1 MNARQIVSGIIIALT
16 IAAVGA
22 VGMAV
27 VATPARSAEVCTTK
41 EQIVEA
47 APKEM
52 LERAGTVDDVGLAQ
66 AFGLLSGLPQA
77 AQAVVDQY
85 LVVVVKTE
93 GGEFVVTFPLSKGCG
108 LLADGTNAPDW
119 QKAIYRRWKPEQF
132 SMALKR
138 AAEEKD
144 DI

>member
-1 MNARQIVSGIIIALT
+1 MNARQIVSGIIIALN
-16 IAAVGA
+16 ILAVGA

-27 VATPARSAEVCTTK
+27 VATPASSAEVCTTK
-41 EQIVEA
+41 DQIVEA

-52 LERAGTVDDVGLAQ
+52 IERAGTIDDAGLAQ

-85 LVVVVKTE
+85 LVVALKN
-93 GGEFVVTFPLSKGCG
+93 GNGEFVVTFPMSKGCG

-119 QKAIYRRWKPEQF
+119 QKAIYRQWKPEQF

-144 DI
+144 GI